1 VTVQNVTLSRRLDF
15 NGRAPFLVACGKLV
29 KTLKEKLREGG
40 KEGHEKRALGR
51 FWYAFRNDTS
61 LMTKHTFQKA
71 TFPEF
76 PPAPPSRQMAGLAA
90 LQPEK

>member
-1 VTVQNVTLSRRLDF
+1 MRTEGFRQV
-15 NGRAPFLVACGKLV
+15 LVCLFGMPS
-29 KTLKEKLREGG
+29 E
-40 KEGHEKRALGR
+40 
-51 FWYAFRNDTS
+51 NDTS